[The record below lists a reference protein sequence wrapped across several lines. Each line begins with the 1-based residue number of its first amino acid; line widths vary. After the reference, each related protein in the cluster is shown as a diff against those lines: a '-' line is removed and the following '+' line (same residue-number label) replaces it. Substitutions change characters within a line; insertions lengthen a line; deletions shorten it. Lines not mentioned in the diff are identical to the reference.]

1 MTAFSIKFPGDAKY
15 LGLLQRLALAF
26 AEKQGFS
33 QVDSR
38 AIASSLD
45 EVLASMI
52 ERPRNINSHNK
63 QIGVTFSPAPRSVK
77 IEVRELAV
85 GSEQPGKPRA
95 KKRVGKK
102 IFPFASKVMDKIS
115 IGKNSDNTSYCLM
128 EKRLK

>member
-1 MTAFSIKFPGDAKY
+1 MSAFSIKFPGDAKY

-45 EVLASMI
+45 EVLAAMI
-52 ERPRNINSHNK
+52 ENPRDINPHSK
-63 QIGVTFSPAPRSVK
+63 QIGVTFSPAPRSVR
-77 IEVRELAV
+77 IEVRELAAA
-85 GSEQPGKPRA
+85 SREQAAERG
-95 KKRVGKK
+95 KKRTGKRL
-102 IFPFASKVMDKIS
+102 FPFASKVMDKIS
-115 IGKNSDNTSYCLM
+115 VGKNWDNTSYCIM